1 MADIRDVI
9 KDIVPKQDKLKWG
22 KPISSYKLTFDSQ
35 QAKLEPIYY
44 WILDFINDMGW
55 KTEKITDNF
64 MSSPGSGHFFEMG
77 GKETQM
83 QKQAIETLGALNTI
97 IKSALNLIYD
107 LKEFKIKLEHYD
119 DAKSKDENKMQE
131 GNLALK
137 QIWLDNVDMKRQRG
151 SIHGLATE
159 IGFTTIREIFM
170 LADSVEDLKKMNDE
184 KGGGIINDSVM
195 RVLIPRV
202 GEFLKWKDYSEKE
215 LRKRMS
221 IEKSYLKS
229 QIETIKLYSAWMR
242 PYLKAAEQLR
252 QKGFDNDAALV
263 NAFSTTMFELTLLST
278 KDIGSTKDIENGE
291 ERFGDY
297 ELKRKYHPVL
307 IVGLKYRG
315 RVSQRVTQ
323 RGDYDFAMGG
333 RVDMTFDSYSLNEDE
348 LRIVKDKFSNE
359 DIGDSISLSGDVAA
373 EALKDLKEDL
383 DYFLKDDKGDEKKEK
398 AEKKRND
405 INPFEVLFRG
415 FKKKKKKK
423 EKEEERKIMD
433 MKDIKRDNFVEKV
446 VRAEASEEAS
456 DALYAVY
463 DIYKKAHGMASAP
476 GSEGFINADED
487 KLEEGKTKAVD
498 IFKGIEGNFKHKE

>member
-1 MADIRDVI
+1 MADIRGVI
-9 KDIVPKQDKLKWG
+9 ESVIPKQGKLEWG

-83 QKQAIETLGALNTI
+83 QKQAMETLGLLNTV
-97 IKSALNLIYD
+97 IKSVLNLIYD
-107 LKEFKIKLEHYD
+107 LKEFKIRLEHYED
-119 DAKSKDENKMQE
+119 YNSEDKNKRYQ
-131 GNLALK
+131 GRLSLK
-137 QIWLDNVDMKRQRG
+137 QIWMDNVDMKKGNG
-151 SIHGLATE
+151 SINVLSSQAGFVTLRDLFFTINNPEELKNTE
-159 IGFTTIREIFM
+159 IVNEQTKRI
-170 LADSVEDLKKMNDE
+170 LA
-184 KGGGIINDSVM
+184 
-195 RVLIPRV
+195 PRLS
-202 GEFLKWKDYSEKE
+202 EFWKWADYSHKE
-215 LRKRMS
+215 LKKRMS